1 MSLTI
6 VLTTVIVGE
15 ISSLVQDQDVIITTN
30 VSALYLTT
38 ELRLKEKKVFDLV
51 IYDEAHHYAGEDKKN
66 HDLLQ
71 IKAGAKLFMT
81 ATPKVLAGDKTEDL
95 KEKLL
100 TRIQFTEADKSHHL

>member
-1 MSLTI
+1 M
-6 VLTTVIVGE
+6 
-15 ISSLVQDQDVIITTN
+15 IITTN

-95 KEKLL
+95 KEMGGGGNGHEE
-100 TRIQFTEADKSHHL
+100 FV